1 MTLKTAV
8 KIVEEHQKWRRG
20 EPPYNWDPS
29 RSVESIPAE
38 PKHTP
43 KELGIAIDCL
53 LSISRDVIRNHEA
66 NQ

>member
-8 KIVEEHQKWRRG
+8 KIVEDHQKWRRG
-20 EPPYNWDPS
+20 EPPYDDYPYKKD
-29 RSVESIPAE
+29 E
-38 PKHTP
+38 PKYTP

-53 LSISRDVIRNHEA
+53 LSISRDVINNHEA

>member
-1 MTLKTAV
+1 MTLQKAV
-8 KIVEEHQKWRRG
+8 EIVEDYQKWRRG
-20 EPPYNWDPS
+20 HAPYDGD
-29 RSVESIPAE
+29 IPVQM
-38 PKHTP
+38 KHTP